1 MKKQK
6 HITFEEFE
14 KELLK
19 DPEFKKEYDLL
30 EPEFAIIEAILKK
43 RIETGLSQKQLA
55 EKIGTKQS
63 AISRIE
69 NGNANPSLAFLQKI
83 AKGLDTKLK
92 ISFV

>member
-43 RIETGLSQKQLA
+43 RIESGLSQKQLA

-69 NGNANPSLAFLQKI
+69 NGNANPSLKFLQKI